1 MKKITLSCCNT
12 ANPDRDNIAEA
23 FIKRMNVKTVVGF
36 DGGAYFDYKKKKLTA
51 GQGRQHTWN
60 KYVQHSYQYVGR
72 AWPFGTPIY
81 EWKPIRERMGK
92 RTYRNGAWSSLK
104 YVDKRFYQYA

>member
-1 MKKITLSCCNT
+1 MLNNENFAIKMQKDGSIHYQTTTTEYDTTGNVIAQNDKIDADRT
-12 ANPDRDNIAEA
+12 AR
-23 FIKRMNVKTVVGF
+23 
-36 DGGAYFDYKKKKLTA
+36 
-51 GQGRQHTWN
+51 
-60 KYVQHSYQYVGR
+60 QYVGR

-81 EWKPIRERMGK
+81 AWKPIRERMGK